1 MLIASA
7 LREYNWTHDELACD
21 GAGMNCDELR
31 EHYERY
37 VIGVAEEPAR
47 SEIRAHLN
55 RGCEVC
61 TQGIQRAREVAAL
74 PGGTAARAGGGQRRF
89 GWAPFLALAL
99 ALAMFAAV
107 YFGGRERDL
116 ANELA
121 RVREQNSQQNIE
133 LTRVNQAF
141 AILTGEDT
149 TVTNFGEGQSKLK
162 GKVFVSPSQGVLLIA
177 GNLQPA
183 PSGKAYEM
191 WIVKDGKA
199 KAAGMFQ
206 SAPDG
211 SAMHIQRG
219 TVANSD
225 TVAVT
230 LENEAG
236 TDQPTSAPL
245 FAVPIRALV
254 Q

>member
-1 MLIASA
+1 
-7 LREYNWTHDELACD
+7 
-21 GAGMNCDELR
+21 MNCNELR
-31 EHYERY
+31 EHYELY
-37 VIGVAEEPAR
+37 VIGVAEEPER

-55 RGCEVC
+55 RGCQVC
-61 TQGIQRAREVAAL
+61 TLGIQLARDVVAL
-74 PGGTAARAGGGQRRF
+74 RGGTAARAGVAQRRF
-89 GWAPFLALAL
+89 GWAPFLAA
-99 ALAMFAAV
+99 ALAMAIFAAV
-107 YFGGRERDL
+107 YFSGRERDL

-121 RVREQNSQQNIE
+121 RVRQQNRQQNIE

-141 AILTGEDT
+141 AILTGADT
-149 TVTNFGEGQSKLK
+149 TVTTFGEGPPKLK

-219 TVANSD
+219 TVANTD
-225 TVAVT
+225 AVAVT

-236 TDQPTSAPL
+236 ADQPTSTPL
-245 FAVPIRALV
+245 FAAPIRALV